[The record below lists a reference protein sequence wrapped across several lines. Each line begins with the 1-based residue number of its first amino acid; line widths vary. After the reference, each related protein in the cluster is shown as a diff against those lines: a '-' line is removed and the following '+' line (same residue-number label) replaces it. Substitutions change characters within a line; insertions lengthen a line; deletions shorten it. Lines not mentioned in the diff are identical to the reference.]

1 MSKVKLTPVTPDE
14 YLEPGYY
21 LVTLNVTSGDPMS
34 LTRRH
39 LETPLKERFGPR
51 VDLLTYTPSQDAKEL
66 LLQLR
71 VNPLS
76 FDEVSEVSAQAVPVP
91 LVFLAGVCVVML
103 AGWGISYNF
112 KDSFRIDSE
121 DIFEAFEQFS
131 KSFRSPGGQFAA
143 IATSSAYVIAAL
155 AVLVWVWPKEGK
167 R

>member
-1 MSKVKLTPVTPDE
+1 MSEVQLTPVTPEE

-21 LVTLNVTSGDPMS
+21 LATLTVTRGNVLS
-34 LTRRH
+34 LTRKH
-39 LETPLKERFGPR
+39 LETPLKERYGSR
-51 VDLLTYTPSQDAKEL
+51 VDLLTYTPSQDGREV

-76 FDEVSEVSAQAVPVP
+76 FDEASEVSAQAVPVP
-91 LVFLAGVCVVML
+91 LVWLAGVCVVML

-112 KDSFRIDSE
+112 KDAFRIDSE
-121 DIFEAFEQFS
+121 DISKALEQIS

-143 IATSSAYVIAAL
+143 IATSTAYVVAAL
-155 AVLVWVWPKEGK
+155 ALLVWVWPKGK